1 MSGSTPLTTSRR
13 IVLGA
18 FADERDIVGVTRAA
32 RETGLKILDVYT
44 PYAVHGLDRAM
55 GLKPSRL
62 PWVCFLAAVVGAVLK
77 LWFEFW
83 TTMVDWPVN
92 VGGKPWNSLPAFV
105 PVTFEVMVLSAGLS
119 TVFAFLLVRRLW
131 PGKKAVLPAPGV
143 TNDRFVLVLEETDA
157 LFDLTKVRRL
167 FEEFNVVSVEERV
180 EEESR

>member
-1 MSGSTPLTTSRR
+1 MSRR
-13 IVLGA
+13 VVLGV
-18 FADERDIVGVTRAA
+18 FIDETDILGVTRAA
-32 RETGLKILDVYT
+32 RESGLRILDVYT

-55 GLKPSRL
+55 ALGPSRL
-62 PWVCFLAAVVGAVLK
+62 PWVCFFGAVVGAVLK

-92 VGGKPWNSLPAFV
+92 VGGKPWNSLPAFI

-131 PGKKAVLPAPGV
+131 PGKRAVLPVVGI

-157 LFDLTKVRRL
+157 TFDLAKVRRL
-167 FEEFNVVSVEERV
+167 FERFNAVSIEERV
-180 EEESR
+180 EEESL